1 MSPARRVLILGGL
14 ALSIIGMCHGT
25 WYAVFAEHQ
34 ALDQMG
40 GSLATAFTQAANHN
54 PEQAQLALASY
65 REAKYVYDRQV
76 DAHGHWIGLA
86 MLLIVLGI
94 VFDRVSFRE
103 NHKSLLA
110 VGLLIGAATF
120 PLSVLLQTLTHGSSP
135 RILSIASSALMIAT
149 LAITAFGFVSAR
161 SNTTADATPKRDDS
175 RPGRR

>member
-1 MSPARRVLILGGL
+1 MTLARRILILGGIAL
-14 ALSIIGMCHGT
+14 AIFGMCHGT

-34 ALDQMG
+34 ALDRMG
-40 GSLATAFTQAANHN
+40 GSLASAFTQAATRDTIKS
-54 PEQAQLALASY
+54 QIALAQY

-110 VGLLIGAATF
+110 VGLLTGAVTF
-120 PLSVLLQTLTHGSSP
+120 PLSVLLQTLTHGSPP

-149 LAITAFGFVSAR
+149 LAITAFGFASVRPNKS
-161 SNTTADATPKRDDS
+161 DAYTSER
-175 RPGRR
+175 